1 MRISLDG
8 WDFFGIVEEKL
19 FGGCGFDAQS
29 GVVSGRGS
37 LVLAGGYMEREMEYL
52 QKAGEYL
59 TNVITTISYTNY
71 IIYKISLENT
81 LEIWK
86 DANISLNWVSSCDKA
101 LLSKLK
107 YQSSNIKAITWK
119 PDYRSASIKAQV
131 SKRNYRSS
139 YRLRSTWRGGHWGR
153 ARRSLRMR
161 PCRGSLSTGCKGLT
175 CSSRSGRGLQ

>member
-29 GVVSGRGS
+29 GVVSRGS

-119 PDYRSASIKAQV
+119 PDYRSAIIEA
-131 SKRNYRSS
+131 
-139 YRLRSTWRGGHWGR
+139 LIGWGLLGEEATGGGRAIVCVWGR
-153 ARRSLRMR
+153 AGVVWVLGVRVW
-161 PCRGSLSTGCKGLT
+161 CVVVARGEACNRTKLVKIN
-175 CSSRSGRGLQ
+175 